1 LFLNLGLENSASIL
15 NFCRTKEIFKKNNKT
30 HNMNK
35 IALVTG
41 ASAGIGEACALKLAE
56 NGFDLIIAGR
66 RQKNL
71 ESLAKLI
78 EEKFNKDVLSLCLDV
93 RNYEDVERTIN
104 ALPEKWKNIDVLVN
118 NAGLAV
124 GVSPIEQGIID
135 DWDRMIDTNVKGLL
149 YVTRCVSPLMT
160 ARKKGLIVNISSI
173 AGKEAYPGGNVY
185 CGTKHAVEAITK
197 GMRIDLLPHN
207 IRVSSIAPG
216 MVETE
221 FSLVRFKGD
230 ENKAEQV
237 YEGFSPLKAEDIA
250 DSLLFI
256 ATRPEHVSINDILIM
271 PSAQASARDVNRK

>member
-1 LFLNLGLENSASIL
+1 
-15 NFCRTKEIFKKNNKT
+15 
-30 HNMNK
+30 MNK
-35 IALVTG
+35 IAFITG
-41 ASAGIGEACALKLAE
+41 ATAGIGEACAKKLATI
-56 NGFDLIIAGR
+56 GFDLIISGR
-66 RQKNL
+66 RKEKL
-71 ESLAKLI
+71 EVLKAELI
-78 EEKFNKDVLSLCLDV
+78 KKFTIKVLSIELDV
-93 RNYEDVERTIN
+93 RNQEDVEKEIS
-104 ALPEKWKNIDVLVN
+104 ALPSEWKKIDLLLN

-124 GVSPIEQGIID
+124 GVSPVQKGIVD

-149 YVTRCVSPLMT
+149 YVTRCISPLM
-160 ARKKGLIVNISSI
+160 AERKKGLIVNISSI

-221 FSLVRFKGD
+221 FSIVRFKGD
-230 ENKAEQV
+230 EDKAEKV
-237 YEGFSPLKAEDIA
+237 YEGFEPLKAEDIA

>member
-1 LFLNLGLENSASIL
+1 
-15 NFCRTKEIFKKNNKT
+15 
-30 HNMNK
+30 MNK

-66 RQKNL
+66 REKNI
-71 ESLAKLI
+71 ENLA
-78 EEKFNKDVLSLCLDV
+78 NKIQNIYKREVFSLCLDV
-93 RNYEDVERTIN
+93 RNYKEVEKTIN
-104 ALPEKWKNIDVLVN
+104 SLPEKWKNIDVLVN

-124 GVSPIEQGIID
+124 GVSPIEQGVID

-149 YVTRCVSPLMT
+149 YVTRCVSPLMVT
-160 ARKKGLIVNISSI
+160 RKKGLIVNISSI
-173 AGKEAYPGGNVY
+173 AGKETYPGGNVY

-230 ENKAEQV
+230 ESKAEQV
-237 YEGFSPLKAEDIA
+237 YDGFQPLKAEDIA
-250 DSLLFI
+250 ESLLFI

-271 PSAQASARDVNRK
+271 PSAQASARDVNRKL

>member
-1 LFLNLGLENSASIL
+1 
-15 NFCRTKEIFKKNNKT
+15 
-30 HNMNK
+30 MNK
-35 IALVTG
+35 IALITG
-41 ASAGIGEACALKLAE
+41 ASAGIGEACAIKLAE
-56 NGFDLIIAGR
+56 NGYDLIIAGR
-66 RQKNL
+66 RKKNL
-71 ESLAKLI
+71 DDLTDKIKKQYNRE
-78 EEKFNKDVLSLCLDV
+78 VLSLCLDV
-93 RNYEDVERTIN
+93 RNFDEVEKTIN
-104 ALPEKWKNIDVLVN
+104 SLPLDWKNIDILVN

-124 GVSPIEQGIID
+124 GVSPIEQGVID

-149 YVTRCVSPLMT
+149 YVTRCVTPLMT
-160 ARKKGLIVNISSI
+160 SRKKGLIVNISSI

-197 GMRIDLLPHN
+197 GMRMDLLPHN

-237 YEGFSPLKAEDIA
+237 YNGFEPLRAEDIA

-256 ATRPEHVSINDILIM
+256 ATRPDHVSINDTLIM

>member
-1 LFLNLGLENSASIL
+1 
-15 NFCRTKEIFKKNNKT
+15 
-30 HNMNK
+30 MNK
-35 IALVTG
+35 IALITG

-66 RQKNL
+66 RKKNL
-71 ESLAKLI
+71 ENLA
-78 EEKFNKDVLSLCLDV
+78 NKIKNAYSKEVLSIGLDV
-93 RNYEDVERTIN
+93 RNFEEVEKTIN
-104 ALPEKWKNIDVLVN
+104 SLPEKWKNIDVLVN

-149 YVTRCVSPLMT
+149 YVTRCVSPLM
-160 ARKKGLIVNISSI
+160 ASRKKGLIVNISSI

-237 YEGFSPLKAEDIA
+237 YNGFEPLKADDIA
-250 DSLLFI
+250 ESLLFI

-271 PSAQASARDVNRK
+271 PSAQASARDVSRK

>member
-1 LFLNLGLENSASIL
+1 
-15 NFCRTKEIFKKNNKT
+15 
-30 HNMNK
+30 MNK

-66 RQKNL
+66 REKNI
-71 ESLAKLI
+71 ENLAKKI
-78 EEKFNKDVLSLCLDV
+78 QDTYSREVFSLCLDV
-93 RNYEDVERTIN
+93 RNYEEVEKTIN
-104 ALPEKWKNIDVLVN
+104 SLPEKWKNIDVLVN

-124 GVSPIEQGIID
+124 GVSPIEQGVID

-149 YVTRCVSPLMT
+149 YVTRCVSPLMAT
-160 ARKKGLIVNISSI
+160 RKKGLIVNISSI

-230 ENKAEQV
+230 ESKAEQV
-237 YEGFSPLKAEDIA
+237 YDGFEPLKAEDIA
-250 DSLLFI
+250 ESLLFI

>member
-1 LFLNLGLENSASIL
+1 
-15 NFCRTKEIFKKNNKT
+15 
-30 HNMNK
+30 MNK

-66 RQKNL
+66 REKNL
-71 ESLAKLI
+71 ENLASKI
-78 EEKFNKDVLSLCLDV
+78 QETYKKEVLSICLDV
-93 RNYEDVERTIN
+93 RNYDDVEKTIN

-124 GVSPIEQGIID
+124 GVSPIEQGVVD

-149 YVTRCVSPLMT
+149 YVTRCVSPLM
-160 ARKKGLIVNISSI
+160 AIRKKGLIVNISSI

-230 ENKAEQV
+230 ETKAEQV
-237 YEGFSPLKAEDIA
+237 YEGFKPLKAEDIA
-250 DSLLFI
+250 ESLLFI
-256 ATRPEHVSINDILIM
+256 ATRPDHVSINDILIM
-271 PSAQASARDVNRK
+271 PSAQASARDVRRNS

>member
-1 LFLNLGLENSASIL
+1 
-15 NFCRTKEIFKKNNKT
+15 
-30 HNMNK
+30 MNK
-35 IALVTG
+35 IALITG
-41 ASAGIGEACALKLAE
+41 ASAGIGEACAIKLAE

-66 RQKNL
+66 REKNL
-71 ESLAKLI
+71 KKLAAKIQES
-78 EEKFNKDVLSLCLDV
+78 NKNEVLSLCLDV
-93 RNYEDVERTIN
+93 RNYEEVEKAMN
-104 ALPEKWKNIDVLVN
+104 SLPEKWKNIDVLVN

-124 GVSPIEQGIID
+124 GVSPIEQGVVD

-149 YVTRCVSPLMT
+149 YVTRCISPLM
-160 ARKKGLIVNISSI
+160 AERKKGLIVNISSI
-173 AGKEAYPGGNVY
+173 AGKESYPGGNVY

-216 MVETE
+216 MVATE

-237 YEGFSPLKAEDIA
+237 YNGFKPLEAEDIA

-256 ATRPEHVSINDILIM
+256 ATRPDHVSINDILIM

>member
-1 LFLNLGLENSASIL
+1 M
-15 NFCRTKEIFKKNNKT
+15 K
-30 HNMNK
+30 K

-41 ASAGIGEACALKLAE
+41 ASSGIGEACAIKLAQ
-56 NGFDLIIAGR
+56 NGFNLIIAGR
-66 RQKNL
+66 RKEKLKTL
-71 ESLAKLI
+71 ETRIQAIGQI
-78 EEKFNKDVLSLCLDV
+78 EVLSLCLDV
-93 RNYEDVERTIN
+93 RNNEEVEKTIHS
-104 ALPEKWKNIDVLVN
+104 LPEKWKNIDLLVN

-124 GVSPIEQGIID
+124 GVSPIEEGVVD

-149 YVTRCVSPLMT
+149 YVTRSVSPLM
-160 ARKKGLIVNISSI
+160 AQRKKGLIVNISSI

-185 CGTKHAVEAITK
+185 CGTKHAVEAMTK

-230 ENKAEQV
+230 KEKADQV
-237 YEGFSPLKAEDIA
+237 YNGFEPLKAEDIA
-250 DSLLFI
+250 DSLIFI

-271 PSAQASARDVNRK
+271 PSAQASARDVNRKQ

>member
-1 LFLNLGLENSASIL
+1 
-15 NFCRTKEIFKKNNKT
+15 
-30 HNMNK
+30 MNR
-35 IALVTG
+35 IALITG
-41 ASAGIGEACALKLAE
+41 ASAGIGEACAIKLAE

-66 RQKNL
+66 REKNL
-71 ESLAKLI
+71 EKLAKKI
-78 EEKFNKDVLSLCLDV
+78 QKSNKAEVLKLCLDV
-93 RNYEDVERTIN
+93 RNYKDVEKTIN
-104 ALPEKWKNIDVLVN
+104 SLPEKWKNIDILVN

-124 GVSPIEQGIID
+124 GVSPIEQGVID

-149 YVTRCVSPLMT
+149 YVTRCVSPLM
-160 ARKKGLIVNISSI
+160 AERKKGLIVNISSI

-197 GMRIDLLPHN
+197 GMRIDLLPHK

-237 YEGFSPLKAEDIA
+237 YNGLEPLKAEDIA

>member
-1 LFLNLGLENSASIL
+1 
-15 NFCRTKEIFKKNNKT
+15 
-30 HNMNK
+30 MNK

-66 RQKNL
+66 REKNIKNL
-71 ESLAKLI
+71 A
-78 EEKFNKDVLSLCLDV
+78 NKIQDTYNREVFSLCIDV
-93 RNYEDVERTIN
+93 RNYSEVEKTIN
-104 ALPEKWKNIDVLVN
+104 SLPEKWKNIDVLVN

-124 GVSPIEQGIID
+124 GVSPIEEGIID

-149 YVTRCVSPLMT
+149 YVTRCVSPLM
-160 ARKKGLIVNISSI
+160 AIRKKGLIVNISSI
-173 AGKEAYPGGNVY
+173 AGKETYPGGNVY

-230 ENKAEQV
+230 ESKAEQV
-237 YEGFSPLKAEDIA
+237 YDGFEPLKAEDIA
-250 DSLLFI
+250 ESLLFI

-271 PSAQASARDVNRK
+271 PSAQASARDVNRKL

>member
-1 LFLNLGLENSASIL
+1 
-15 NFCRTKEIFKKNNKT
+15 
-30 HNMNK
+30 MNK
-35 IALVTG
+35 IALLTG

-66 RQKNL
+66 RKKNL
-71 ESLAKLI
+71 DNLAGKI
-78 EEKFNKDVLSLCLDV
+78 KDAHKTEVLSLCLDV
-93 RNYEDVERTIN
+93 RNFEEVEKTIDS
-104 ALPEKWKNIDVLVN
+104 LPSEWKNIDLLVN

-124 GVSPIEQGIID
+124 GVSPIEQGVVD

-149 YVTRCVSPLMT
+149 YVTRCISPLM
-160 ARKKGLIVNISSI
+160 AERKKGLIVNISSI

-221 FSLVRFKGD
+221 FSIVRFKGD
-230 ENKAEQV
+230 EDKAEKV
-237 YEGFSPLKAEDIA
+237 YEGFEPLKAEDIA

>member
-1 LFLNLGLENSASIL
+1 
-15 NFCRTKEIFKKNNKT
+15 
-30 HNMNK
+30 MNK

>member
-1 LFLNLGLENSASIL
+1 
-15 NFCRTKEIFKKNNKT
+15 
-30 HNMNK
+30 MNK
-35 IALVTG
+35 IALITG
-41 ASAGIGEACALKLAE
+41 ASAGIGEACAIKLAE

-66 RQKNL
+66 RDKNL
-71 ESLAKLI
+71 KKLTKKI
-78 EEKFNKDVLSLCLDV
+78 QETSKTEILSLCLDV
-93 RNYEDVERTIN
+93 RNYVEVEKAIN
-104 ALPEKWKNIDVLVN
+104 SLPEKWQDIDVLVN

-124 GVSPIEQGIID
+124 GVSPIEQGEVD

-160 ARKKGLIVNISSI
+160 KRKKGLIVNITSI
-173 AGKEAYPGGNVY
+173 AGKEVYPGGNVY
-185 CGTKHAVEAITK
+185 CGTKHAVDAITR

-230 ENKAEQV
+230 ENKADQV
-237 YEGFSPLKAEDIA
+237 YKGFKPLKAEDIA

-256 ATRPEHVSINDILIM
+256 ATRPDHVSINDILIM
-271 PSAQASARDVNRK
+271 PSAQASSRDVNRN

>member
-1 LFLNLGLENSASIL
+1 
-15 NFCRTKEIFKKNNKT
+15 
-30 HNMNK
+30 MNK
-35 IALVTG
+35 IALITG
-41 ASAGIGEACALKLAE
+41 ASAGIGEACAIKLAK

-66 RQKNL
+66 REKNL
-71 ESLAKLI
+71 EKLAAKI
-78 EEKFNKDVLSLCLDV
+78 QESNKNEVLSLCLDV
-93 RNYEDVERTIN
+93 RNYEEVEKTIN
-104 ALPEKWKNIDVLVN
+104 SLPKKWKNIDVLVN

-124 GVSPIEQGIID
+124 GVSPIEQGVVD

-149 YVTRCVSPLMT
+149 YVTRCVSPLM
-160 ARKKGLIVNISSI
+160 AERKKGLIVNISSI

-221 FSLVRFKGD
+221 FSFVRFKGD
-230 ENKAEQV
+230 KNKAEQV
-237 YEGFSPLKAEDIA
+237 YNGFKPLKAEDIA

-256 ATRPEHVSINDILIM
+256 ATRPDHVSINDILIM
-271 PSAQASARDVNRK
+271 PSAQASARDVNRN

>member
-1 LFLNLGLENSASIL
+1 
-15 NFCRTKEIFKKNNKT
+15 
-30 HNMNK
+30 MNR
-35 IALVTG
+35 IALITG
-41 ASAGIGEACALKLAE
+41 ASAGIGEACAIKLAE

-66 RQKNL
+66 REKNL
-71 ESLAKLI
+71 EKLAKEI
-78 EEKFNKDVLSLCLDV
+78 QESNKTEVLRLCLDV
-93 RNYEDVERTIN
+93 RNYPEVEKAIN
-104 ALPEKWKNIDVLVN
+104 TLPEKWKNIDVLVN

-124 GVSPIEQGIID
+124 GVSPIEQGVVD

-149 YVTRCVSPLMT
+149 YVTRCVSPLMVE
-160 ARKKGLIVNISSI
+160 RKKGLIVNISSI
-173 AGKEAYPGGNVY
+173 AGREVYPGGNVY

-207 IRVSSIAPG
+207 IRVSTIAPG

-230 ENKAEQV
+230 EKKADQV
-237 YEGFSPLKAEDIA
+237 YNGFKPLKAEDIA

-256 ATRPEHVSINDILIM
+256 ATRPEHVSINEILIM